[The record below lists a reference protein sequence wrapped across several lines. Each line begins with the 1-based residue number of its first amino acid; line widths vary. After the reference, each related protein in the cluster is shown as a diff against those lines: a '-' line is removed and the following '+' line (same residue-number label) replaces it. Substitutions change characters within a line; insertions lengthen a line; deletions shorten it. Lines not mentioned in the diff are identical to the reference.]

1 MPIPGA
7 LAPLRHAVFRS
18 LWLGGLAANTG
29 LWVQNTGAAWLMT
42 SLAPSPVMVSLVQA
56 SSMLPVFL
64 LALPAGALAD
74 ILDRRRTLIAAQ
86 LWMAAMG
93 FLVALLAATGTLGA
107 WGLLAITFALGAGTA
122 VTFPAMA
129 ATTPELV
136 PREDLVQAIALNGI
150 GFNLARAVGPAIG
163 GFTIAV
169 AGVSASFVLAA
180 FGLFVMVA
188 ALLLWRREVPAR
200 SLPPEQLWPAMR
212 SGIFFVSASPGL
224 RAAIFR
230 ACAFFFFTAAVW
242 GLLPLLVR
250 ERLGLGPD
258 AFGLMLT
265 AMGAGA
271 VTGGFLLPTLRGQ
284 ATRGALVF
292 RFSLLAAASL
302 LLLGAWP
309 HWLPAG
315 LGMVA
320 FGVAWIGA
328 ASTLQAAAQLASPA
342 WVRAR
347 AIGIYQLSFFG
358 ALASGSLLWGLLGEW
373 IGIAQAL
380 LLAAVTGSIAAVAV
394 RRWRLEPPRA
404 AEVPAKGT
412 LPAPEAPAAELAE
425 LLSEDSGRV
434 LEVVHYAVDAAD
446 RDAFLA
452 VMAEMRRMRM
462 RSGARVW
469 RLYEDIAH
477 PERFAELWI
486 VENWTEHLRE
496 VGRLDA
502 ADRATLA
509 RAAAFHKGEGAP
521 VAARYLHRQT

>member
-1 MPIPGA
+1 MPLPGA
-7 LAPLRHAVFRS
+7 LAPLRHPVFRN
-18 LWLGGLAANTG
+18 LWIAGLAANTG

-64 LALPAGALAD
+64 LALPAGAIAD

-86 LWMAAMG
+86 LWMACMG
-93 FLVALLAATGTLGA
+93 LLVALLTFSGGLGA
-107 WGLLAITFALGAGTA
+107 WGLLAITFGIGAGTA
-122 VTFPAMA
+122 AIFPAMA

-150 GFNLARAVGPAIG
+150 GFNLARATGPAVG
-163 GFTIAV
+163 GFTIAL
-169 AGVSASFVLAA
+169 AGVEASFVLATIG
-180 FGLFVMVA
+180 FFVMVG

-200 SLPPEQLWPAMR
+200 SLPPEHLWPAMR
-212 SGIFFVSASPGL
+212 SGIFFVVASPGL
-224 RAAIFR
+224 RAAILR

-250 ERLGLGPD
+250 VRLGLGPD

-271 VTGGFLLPTLRGQ
+271 VTGGFLLPTLAGQ
-284 ATRGALVF
+284 ATRGTLVF

-315 LGMVA
+315 LGMVG
-320 FGVAWIGA
+320 FGFAWIGA
-328 ASTLQAAAQLASPA
+328 SSALQAAAQLASPA

-358 ALASGSLLWGLLGEW
+358 ALALGSALWGMLGEW
-373 IGIAQAL
+373 IGIAYAL
-380 LLAAVTGSIAAVAV
+380 VLAAILGTATAVLV
-394 RRWRLEPPRA
+394 RPWRLEPPRA
-404 AEVPAKGT
+404 SEAPASA
-412 LPAPEAPAAELAE
+412 LPLPDAPAAELAE
-425 LLSEDSGRV
+425 LLGEDSGRV
-434 LEVVHYAVDAAD
+434 LEVVHYTVAAAD
-446 RDAFLA
+446 RVRFLA
-452 VMAEMRRMRM
+452 VMGEMRRMRI

-477 PERFAELWI
+477 PERFAELWT

-496 VGRLDA
+496 AGRLDA

-509 RAAAFHKGEGAP
+509 RAAAFHKGDGAP
-521 VAARYLHRQT
+521 EATRYLNLQP